1 MLVRLAFAIATS
13 VTSDILL
20 FDELIGAG
28 DARFIARAEER
39 LRSFVERSNIVVV
52 ASHSRAILDKWCNRL
67 FLLEHGK
74 LVADGGVQDVL
85 KEYDRRLAAEQQAD
99 RH

>member
-1 MLVRLAFAIATS
+1 MLVRLAFALATS

-28 DARFIARAEER
+28 DARFVAKAQER
-39 LRSFVERSNIVVV
+39 LQSFVERSNIVVV
-52 ASHSRAILDKWCNRL
+52 ASHSRAILNQWCNRL

-74 LVADGGVQDVL
+74 LIADGGVDDVL
-85 KEYDRRLAAEQQAD
+85 KEYDQRTAAQNA
-99 RH
+99 